1 MRRLA
6 GARLGVRPD
15 RTSSPILRLGRV
27 TGLTL
32 LCAALAAGAAA
43 AQGGTATGIPVPPP
57 GFGSNQAN
65 FCQGTYALCITA
77 PCAAVPTLD
86 RLGNYYVNT
95 GLCECDV
102 IVDSEDSP
110 AWSMGPGS
118 CEDRALVE
126 QNGRQFL
133 ISTYSN
139 LYNPENKVVTCG
151 EDTLWAWCYGA
162 PCVVDEEDPTKALC
176 TCPLTQSAANLLI
189 SDCSDTGYC
198 GEIWSA
204 AVPPGDCFANCRY
217 YEELTRMGIP
227 VNPPADLCT
236 GGPVCECPQ
245 PKRSDEGG

>member
-15 RTSSPILRLGRV
+15 RTVVLIV
-27 TGLTL
+27 VL
-32 LCAALAAGAAA
+32 LCAVLAAGAAA
-43 AQGGTATGIPVPPP
+43 AQQAPAAGIPVPPP

-77 PCAAVPTLD
+77 PCAPVPTLD
-86 RLGNYYVNT
+86 RLTNYYVDT

-102 IVDSEDSP
+102 IVDSEASP

-126 QNGRQFL
+126 QGGRQFL

-151 EDTLWAWCYGA
+151 ADTLWAWCYGA

-176 TCPLTQSAANLLI
+176 TCPLVQSPANLLI
-189 SDCSDTGYC
+189 SDCSETDYC

-217 YEELTRMGIP
+217 YDELTRMGLP
-227 VNPPADLCT
+227 VAPVADLCT
-236 GGPVCECPQ
+236 GGPICECPQ
-245 PKRSDEGG
+245 PPGRSEEGGAEG